1 MEKNMQP
8 RIEMLSEKKLVG
20 KRIRMSFADNQTAAL
35 WRSFMPLKKDIHNKT
50 GTELYS
56 LEVYPPGFFDHF
68 NPADTF
74 DKWAAIPVNDFEM
87 VPAGLETIILPSGLY
102 AVFLHKGP
110 ASNGPETYRHIFETW
125 LPGADVVLDQRP
137 HFAVMGEKYQQDS
150 PSSEEEI
157 WIPVYH
163 K

>member
-1 MEKNMQP
+1 MQP

-20 KRIRMSFADNQTAAL
+20 KRIRVSFTDNQTAVL
-35 WRSFMPLKKDIHNKT
+35 WRSFMPLQKEINNKM

-56 LEVYPPGFFDHF
+56 LEVYPPFFFDHF
-68 NPADTF
+68 NPTHTF
-74 DKWAAIPVNDFEM
+74 DKWAAIAVTSFDR
-87 VPAGLETIILPSGLY
+87 VPAGLETLILPAGLY

-110 ASNGPETYRHIFETW
+110 ASSGPATYRYIFETW
-125 LPGADVVLDQRP
+125 LSVADVVLDQRP

-150 PSSEEEI
+150 PASEEEI
-157 WIPVYH
+157 WIPVQH